1 MELDLDDPPEEAD
14 DVPEGDLEVDAR
26 AVLQPNS
33 SNKAID
39 ARRLIERRLELRRL
53 QRHLAD
59 FDESF
64 FDLDPLLG
72 EDLNA

>member
-1 MELDLDDPPEEAD
+1 MELDLDDPPEEPE
-14 DVPEGDLEVDAR
+14 DVPVHDLEDEVSLMR
-26 AVLQPNS
+26 PSRS
-33 SNKAID
+33 SKAID
-39 ARRLIERRLELRRL
+39 TRRLIERRLELRRL

-64 FDLDPLLG
+64 LDLDPLLG

>member
-14 DVPEGDLEVDAR
+14 DVPEDDLEDDVGAIR
-26 AVLQPNS
+26 PSPS
-33 SNKAID
+33 SKAID

-59 FDESF
+59 YDESLMNLDRLIGD
-64 FDLDPLLG
+64 DLS
-72 EDLNA
+72 A